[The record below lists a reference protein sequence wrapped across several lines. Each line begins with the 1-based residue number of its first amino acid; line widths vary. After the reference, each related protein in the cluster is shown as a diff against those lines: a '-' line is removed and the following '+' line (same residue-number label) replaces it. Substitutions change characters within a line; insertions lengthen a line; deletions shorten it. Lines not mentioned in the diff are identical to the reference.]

1 MRGCYFGHAFGWGG
15 WWVELFLVIMTV
27 ACIIYLATRLM
38 GNKKGHFDRRD
49 SLEILKRRLAS
60 GEITLEE
67 YENIKK
73 VL

>member
-15 WWVELFLVIMTV
+15 WWMEIGLLILVAALVVYV
-27 ACIIYLATRLM
+27 AIGLINR
-38 GNKKGHFDRRD
+38 KKCNFDRRD

-67 YENIKK
+67 YEKIKS